1 MRNSKRKYPKI
12 TLSMIQKFKRPVVW
26 IPVVLVLFS
35 GILAFQV
42 KNDKLFALAKN
53 IDIFATLI
61 RELDSYYVDEINPD
75 ELVTIGINA
84 MLEELDPYTEFI
96 PEEESDDFRMLTTG
110 EYAGVGALIGN
121 RGGGNMILMPY
132 TGFPA
137 QNAGLKIAD
146 FIIKI
151 DSIDV
156 ARKSTSEVSELLK
169 GPANTSVKVT
179 VKRNTDTLQFSL
191 IRKKISLKNVPFYGK
206 LDDKTGYIKLADFT
220 TNASSEVRNALVAL
234 KAQGADRLILD
245 LRDNPGGLLNEAV
258 EIVNLFIPKG
268 KEVVKTIGKLQ
279 NVNYT
284 YKTTKTP
291 IDKEIPLV
299 VLINE
304 RSASAAEIVAG
315 ALQDYDRAVL
325 VGRKSFGKGL
335 VQTTIPLTY
344 NAQAKITT
352 AKYYIPSGRCIQA
365 IDYAQSRENGSVTT
379 VPDSLRKAFKT
390 ANGRVVLDGAGIEPD
405 EKVSEI
411 TYAPISY
418 TLVAGN
424 HIFDFATQY
433 FYKNKSISDPLTFQ
447 ITDQDY
453 EDFKKFLIGKDYD
466 YTTYTEKSLS
476 DLEKYVEKE
485 PYYEEIKAQMEAIKA
500 KVNHSK
506 ENDVDTHKKEIR
518 KILSEEIVSRYYFQ
532 EGMIEAGLDE
542 DPAVELAKSFLNTSS
557 KYIKTLTASAK

>member
-1 MRNSKRKYPKI
+1 MIRKI
-12 TLSMIQKFKRPVVW
+12 NRPVFFAFLAL
-26 IPVVLVLFS
+26 ILFF
-35 GILAFQV
+35 GFLAFQV

-75 ELVTIGINA
+75 ELVTVGINA
-84 MLEELDPYTEFI
+84 MLEELDPYTEYI
-96 PEEESDDFRMLTTG
+96 PEEESDDFRMMTTG
-110 EYAGVGALIGN
+110 EYAGIGALIGN

-146 FIIKI
+146 FILQVDTVIVS
-151 DSIDV
+151 D
-156 ARKSTSEVSELLK
+156 KSTSDVSELLK
-169 GPANTSVKVT
+169 GPANTPVKVT
-179 VKRNTDTLQFSL
+179 VKRDQDTLSFEL
-191 IRKKISLKNVPFYGK
+191 IRKKISLKNVPYYGN
-206 LDDKTGYIKLADFT
+206 LDEVTGYIKLSDFT
-220 TNASSEVRNALVAL
+220 TNAGVEVRNALVSL
-234 KAQGADRLILD
+234 KSQGIQRLVLD

-268 KEVVKTIGKLQ
+268 KEVVKTIGKLP
-279 NVNYT
+279 NVNFT
-284 YKTTKTP
+284 YKTTKSP
-291 IDKEIPLV
+291 LDKDIPLV
-299 VLINE
+299 VLINQ

-365 IDYAQSRENGSVTT
+365 IDYAQTRENGTLIS

-390 ANGRVVLDGAGIEPD
+390 VNGRVVYDGAGIEPD
-405 EKVSEI
+405 TEVEQK

-418 TLVAGN
+418 SLVSGN
-424 HIFDFATQY
+424 HVFDFATKYYYSHPKIPTPSEFQ
-433 FYKNKSISDPLTFQ
+433 ISD
-447 ITDQDY
+447 QDF
-453 EDFKKFLIGKDYD
+453 EEFKNFLDGKDYD
-466 YTTYTEKSLS
+466 YTTYTEKSLE
-476 DLEKYVEKE
+476 DFKKYVEKE
-485 PYYEEIKAQMEAIKA
+485 VYFEEIKDQLQLITS

-506 ENDVDTHKKEIR
+506 ENDLETYKDEIKKV
-518 KILSEEIVSRYYFQ
+518 LTDEIVSRYYFQ
-532 EGMIEAGLDE
+532 EGMIRSGLKG
-542 DPAVELAKSFLNTSS
+542 DPDIEIALEYLSSPQKLGSVLAQRK
-557 KYIKTLTASAK
+557 

>member
-1 MRNSKRKYPKI
+1 MIRKI
-12 TLSMIQKFKRPVVW
+12 NRPFFFSALA
-26 IPVVLVLFS
+26 ILLVS
-35 GILAFQV
+35 GVFAFQV

-75 ELVTIGINA
+75 ELVTVGINA
-84 MLEELDPYTEFI
+84 MLEELDPYTEYI

-110 EYAGVGALIGN
+110 EYAGIGALIGN

-137 QNAGLKIAD
+137 QSAGLKIAD
-146 FIIKI
+146 FILKI
-151 DSIDV
+151 DTIDV
-156 ARKSTSEVSELLK
+156 ASKSTSAVSELLK
-169 GPANTSVKVT
+169 GPANTPVKVT
-179 VKRNTDTLQFSL
+179 VKRNQDTLSFEL
-191 IRKKISLKNVPFYGK
+191 IRKKISLKNVPYFGK
-206 LDDKTGYIKLADFT
+206 LDETTGYIKLSDFT
-220 TNASSEVRNALVAL
+220 TNAGVEVRNALVSL
-234 KAQGADRLILD
+234 KSQGVQKLVLD

-258 EIVNLFIPKG
+258 EIVNLFVPKG
-268 KEVVKTIGKLQ
+268 KEVVKTIGKLP
-279 NVNYT
+279 NVNFT
-284 YKTTKTP
+284 YKTTKSP
-291 IDKEIPLV
+291 LDKDMPLV

-365 IDYAQSRENGSVTT
+365 IDYAQTRENGALTS

-390 ANGRVVLDGAGIEPD
+390 ANGRTVYDGAGIEPD
-405 EKVSEI
+405 TVVEEKS
-411 TYAPISY
+411 YAPISF

-424 HIFDFATQY
+424 HVFDFATQY
-433 FYKNKSISDPLTFQ
+433 FYAHPKISSPSDFQISD
-447 ITDQDY
+447 QDFEY
-453 EDFKKFLIGKDYD
+453 FKKFLVGKDYD
-466 YTTYTEKSLS
+466 YTTYTEKSLE
-476 DLEKYVEKE
+476 DFKKYVETE
-485 PYYEEIKAQMEAIKA
+485 AYFEEIKDQLELITS

-506 ENDVDTHKKEIR
+506 ENDLETHKSEIK
-518 KILSEEIVSRYYFQ
+518 KILTDEIVSRYYFQ
-532 EGMIEAGLDE
+532 EGMIQSGLKGDRDIANALE
-542 DPAVELAKSFLNTSS
+542 YLSSPQKIGTVLAQRK
-557 KYIKTLTASAK
+557 

>member
-1 MRNSKRKYPKI
+1 
-12 TLSMIQKFKRPVVW
+12 MIQKIKKPIVW
-26 IPVVLVLFS
+26 IPLILILFS

-42 KNDKLFALAKN
+42 KNDKLFAIAKN

-84 MLEELDPYTEFI
+84 MLEELDPYTEYI
-96 PEEESDDFRMLTTG
+96 PEENSDEFRVLTTG
-110 EYAGVGALIGN
+110 EYAGIGALIGN
-121 RGGGNMILMPY
+121 RGEGNMILMPY

-137 QNAGLKIAD
+137 QSSGLKIAD
-146 FIIKI
+146 FILKI
-151 DSIDV
+151 DSV
-156 ARKSTSEVSELLK
+156 NVVGKPTSQVSELLK
-169 GPANTSVKVT
+169 GPANTPVT
-179 VKRNTDTLQFSL
+179 VVVKRDQDTLSFDL
-191 IRKKISLKNVPFYGK
+191 IRKKISLKNVPYFGK
-206 LDDKTGYIKLADFT
+206 VDDKTGYIKLSDFT
-220 TNASSEVRNALVAL
+220 TNASVEVRNALISL
-234 KAQGADRLILD
+234 KSQGAERLILD
-245 LRDNPGGLLNEAV
+245 LRDNPGGLVNEAV

-291 IDKEIPLV
+291 VDKDIPLI

-304 RSASAAEIVAG
+304 RSASASEIVAG
-315 ALQDYDRAVL
+315 SLQDYDRAVL
-325 VGRKSFGKGL
+325 LGKKSFGKGL

-344 NAQAKITT
+344 NAQVKVTT

-365 IDYAQSRENGSVTT
+365 IDYAQSRENGEITT

-390 ANGRVVLDGAGIEPD
+390 TNGRIVLDGAGIAPD
-405 EKVSEI
+405 EKVDET

-424 HIFDFATQY
+424 HVFDFATQY
-433 FYKNKSISDPLTFQ
+433 FYKNPSISDPMKFKV
-447 ITDQDY
+447 TDRDF
-453 EDFKKFLIGKDYD
+453 EEFKKFLEGKDYD
-466 YTTYTEKSLS
+466 YTTYTEKSVK

-485 PYYEEIKAQMEAIKA
+485 PYYEEIKGQLEAIKA

-506 ENDVDTHKKEIR
+506 ESDVDTHQAEIR

-532 EGMIEAGLDE
+532 EGMVAAGLNE
-542 DPAVELAKSFLNTSS
+542 DPAIDLAKNYFNNPS
-557 KYIKTLTASAK
+557 KIIGTLTASTK

>member
-1 MRNSKRKYPKI
+1 
-12 TLSMIQKFKRPVVW
+12 MIQKFNKPVII
-26 IPVVLVLFS
+26 IPVLVALLFWVF
-35 GILAFQV
+35 AFQA
-42 KNDKLFALAKN
+42 KNDKLFSLAKN

-61 RELDSYYVDEINPD
+61 RELDSYYVEEIDPD
-75 ELVTIGINA
+75 KLVSVGINA
-84 MLEELDPYTEFI
+84 MLEELDPYTEYI
-96 PEEESDDFRMLTTG
+96 PEEESDDFRMMTTG
-110 EYAGVGALIGN
+110 EYAGIGALIGN
-121 RGGGNMILMPY
+121 RGEGIMILMPY

-146 FIIKI
+146 YLLKI
-151 DSIDV
+151 DTTTV
-156 ARKSTSEVSELLK
+156 LGKSTSEVSELLK
-169 GPANTSVKVT
+169 GPANTTVKVQ
-179 VKRNTDTLQFSL
+179 VRRAQDTLEFSL
-191 IRKKISLKNVPFYGK
+191 SRKKISLKNVPFYGK

-220 TNASSEVRNALVAL
+220 TNASSEVRNALISL
-234 KAQGADRLILD
+234 KAQGVDRLILD
-245 LRDNPGGLLNEAV
+245 LRDNPGGLLNESV
-258 EIVNLFIPKG
+258 EIVNLFVPKG
-268 KEVVKTIGKLQ
+268 KEVVKTIGKLK

-291 IDKEIPLV
+291 VDKDIPLV

-335 VQTTIPLTY
+335 VQTTIPLSY

-365 IDYAQSRENGSVTT
+365 IDYAQSRENGEVRS

-390 ANGRVVLDGAGIEPD
+390 VNGRIVLDGAGIEPD
-405 EKVSEI
+405 EKVDEV

-418 TLVAGN
+418 TLVTGN

-433 FYKNKSISDPLTFQ
+433 FYKHKSIANPLTFV
-447 ITDQDY
+447 ISDQEY
-453 EDFKKFLIGKDYD
+453 EDFKKFLEGKDYD
-466 YTTYTEKSLS
+466 YTTYTEKSVK
-476 DLEKYVEKE
+476 DLEKFLEKE
-485 PYYEEIKAQMEAIKA
+485 PYYQEIKANLEAVKS

-506 ENDVDTHKKEIR
+506 ENDLDTHKKEIK
-518 KILSEEIVSRYYFQ
+518 KIISEEIVSRYYFQ

-542 DPAVELAKSFLNTSS
+542 DPVVWSARNYLNSPP
-557 KYIKTLTASAK
+557 KMLKTLTLSSK